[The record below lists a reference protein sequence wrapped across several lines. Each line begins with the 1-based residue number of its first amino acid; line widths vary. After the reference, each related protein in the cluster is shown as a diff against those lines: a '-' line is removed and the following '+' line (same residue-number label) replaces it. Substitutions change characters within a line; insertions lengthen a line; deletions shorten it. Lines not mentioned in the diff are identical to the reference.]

1 MEFMIK
7 LRCSPRAAIGRLSHQ
22 STVGRELVNGC
33 MRWIYAEYYMPS
45 TKIYIIGFLQVK
57 AEMALGKLV
66 QKDTG
71 NLATDMDGNL
81 RTVR

>member
-1 MEFMIK
+1 
-7 LRCSPRAAIGRLSHQ
+7 
-22 STVGRELVNGC
+22 
-33 MRWIYAEYYMPS
+33 MPPAK
-45 TKIYIIGFLQVK
+45 TYIFLGFLQVK
-57 AEMALGKLV
+57 AEMVLGKLV

>member
-1 MEFMIK
+1 
-7 LRCSPRAAIGRLSHQ
+7 
-22 STVGRELVNGC
+22 
-33 MRWIYAEYYMPS
+33 MRWIYAIYYMPS

-57 AEMALGKLV
+57 AEMVLGKLV

-71 NLATDMDGNL
+71 NLANDMDGNL